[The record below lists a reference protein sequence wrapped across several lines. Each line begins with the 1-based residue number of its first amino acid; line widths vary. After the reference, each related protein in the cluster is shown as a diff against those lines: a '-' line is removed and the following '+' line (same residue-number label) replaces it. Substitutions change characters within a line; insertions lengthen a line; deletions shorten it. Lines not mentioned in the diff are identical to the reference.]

1 MTRLGQRTLVH
12 CNMYRHL
19 PVRQLEDVHYRSSQA
34 RHARLDS
41 RAGEIRTEEEV
52 KFWLGDQQG
61 DLPVYRTEEKQDDVL
76 VTLATGLLLFI
87 LLHILPRRGGRGGRG
102 NSQHTFRIPLCML
115 MRKVPGSL
123 RGFIFT
129 HGFRRKF

>member
-41 RAGEIRTEEEV
+41 RTDLIRTAEDV
-52 KFWLGDQQG
+52 KFWLGDTQG
-61 DLPVYRTEEKQDDVL
+61 ELAVFRTEDKPQDVL
-76 VTLATGLLLFI
+76 LTLATGLLSLNI
-87 LLHILPRRGGRGGRG
+87 ASCY
-102 NSQHTFRIPLCML
+102 NAFRNI
-115 MRKVPGSL
+115 
-123 RGFIFT
+123 
-129 HGFRRKF
+129 

>member
-87 LLHILPRRGGRGGRG
+87 LLHILPRRGGGGG
-102 NSQHTFRIPLCML
+102 GETLSIL
-115 MRKVPGSL
+115 L
-123 RGFIFT
+123 RHLFACL
-129 HGFRRKF
+129 